1 MRRSLAKAQ
10 SRLNTASISPH
21 DTSGFDVAVALF
33 SAVRQV
39 SDEVLHAHEGKVGE
53 ISGILGAAL
62 GLDVEEVTALIQA
75 ASLHDIGKF
84 AIPAKILGK
93 TGPLTPEELLEI
105 QRHPVNGAQ
114 ILINAGY
121 GPDDAAVQA
130 ARHHHEKFDGSGYPD
145 GLSGTEIP
153 LAARITAVADVYD
166 ALRALRP
173 YKKPIDHKTALKI
186 ILEGDDR
193 TRPEHFDPEIL
204 AALLAQQALVKAV
217 WEEPTTA
224 TGRLSRR
231 QN

>member
-1 MRRSLAKAQ
+1 MRRSQANAQ
-10 SRLNTASISPH
+10 NRSNAEAVESHYRN
-21 DTSGFDVAVALF
+21 GFDIAVALF
-33 SAVRQV
+33 TAVRQV
-39 SDEVLHAHEGKVGE
+39 SDEVLHAHESKVGE

-62 GLDVEEVTALIQA
+62 GLNAEEVTALIQA

-93 TGPLTPEELLEI
+93 NGPLTPEEIHEI

-130 ARHHHEKFDGSGYPD
+130 AHYHHEKFDGSGYPE
-145 GLSGTEIP
+145 GLSGTDIP

-173 YKKPIDHKTALKI
+173 CKEPISHQTALKI
-186 ILEGDDR
+186 ILEGDGR
-193 TRPEHFDPEIL
+193 TRPEHFDPDIL
-204 AALLAQQALVKAV
+204 AALLAQQALVQAV
-217 WEEPTTA
+217 WEAPATA
-224 TGRLSRR
+224 TSRLSRR
-231 QN
+231 PN